1 MTPDIEVRNLHL
13 RYRDSVAIHDLTFTL
28 DGGKIYGLLG
38 RNGAGKTSL
47 LSVLAGFRLASG
59 GAVRVGGEDPFDN
72 PRVAP
77 QTCFVRETL
86 DFVESVRVRDTLA
99 FARRFRPDRKST
111 RLNSSHSQISY
122 AVFCLKKKKDPEV
135 IAYVPGGRGLCD
147 RRLAYVC
154 IIRLL
159 PADVGGR
166 SCVLRCVLCS
176 DGALGPYVPTLR
188 HTAEHVACSAARP
201 RLSHRSAERADTT
214 RPPRQLRRRRDT
226 RLCGI
231 LAACAPTTR
240 HQPAGLFFFFNNP
253 PPPEISPLPL
263 HGALPIGPGVAP
275 AQLPPRG
282 GRPPLSPYPSPLC
295 PPPPQQSPA
304 RPPRCAAPRPPAA
317 TPRCPRRSGQ
327 LG

>member
-122 AVFCLKKKKDPEV
+122 AVFCLKKKKDPQ
-135 IAYVPGGRGLCD
+135 IQPGAAESLYHLGRHREPQPSLYDDG
-147 RRLAYVC
+147 RRITRDQQSDVEGVHRRHYAQ
-154 IIRLL
+154 RLL
-159 PADVGGR
+159 Q
-166 SCVLRCVLCS
+166 
-176 DGALGPYVPTLR
+176 
-188 HTAEHVACSAARP
+188 RP
-201 RLSHRSAERADTT
+201 H
-214 RPPRQLRRRRDT
+214 P
-226 RLCGI
+226 
-231 LAACAPTTR
+231 
-240 HQPAGLFFFFNNP
+240 
-253 PPPEISPLPL
+253 
-263 HGALPIGPGVAP
+263 
-275 AQLPPRG
+275 
-282 GRPPLSPYPSPLC
+282 
-295 PPPPQQSPA
+295 
-304 RPPRCAAPRPPAA
+304 
-317 TPRCPRRSGQ
+317 
-327 LG
+327 

>member
-122 AVFCLKKKKDPEV
+122 AVFCLKKKKDPQ
-135 IAYVPGGRGLCD
+135 IQ
-147 RRLAYVC
+147 
-154 IIRLL
+154 
-159 PADVGGR
+159 
-166 SCVLRCVLCS
+166 S
-176 DGALGPYVPTLR
+176 R
-188 HTAEHVACSAARP
+188 HTMPQPTHGDGVKIGETTLTAFIVHVPNPIRPYTAHPTQRAA
-201 RLSHRSAERADTT
+201 LLT
-214 RPPRQLRRRRDT
+214 
-226 RLCGI
+226 I
-231 LAACAPTTR
+231 LT
-240 HQPAGLFFFFNNP
+240 
-253 PPPEISPLPL
+253 
-263 HGALPIGPGVAP
+263 
-275 AQLPPRG
+275 
-282 GRPPLSPYPSPLC
+282 
-295 PPPPQQSPA
+295 
-304 RPPRCAAPRPPAA
+304 
-317 TPRCPRRSGQ
+317 
-327 LG
+327 